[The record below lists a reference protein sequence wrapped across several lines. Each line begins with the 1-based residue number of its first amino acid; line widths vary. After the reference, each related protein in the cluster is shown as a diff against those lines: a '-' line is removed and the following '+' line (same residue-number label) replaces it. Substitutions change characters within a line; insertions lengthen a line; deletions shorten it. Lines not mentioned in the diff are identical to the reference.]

1 MAEPDGLT
9 PTEYAVGIFLVCL
22 GCAFASTGL
31 LLMKESTVH
40 EGERPFFLR
49 WRWLIGFCF
58 LGILTTVVDVYVL
71 GILPLSLVAPFA
83 GLTIVFTLLI
93 ASSGA
98 RAHRPSVPPAG
109 PLASSRRPTP
119 TRERAFPPKV

>member
-1 MAEPDGLT
+1 MVSSTLFARQT
-9 PTEYAVGIFLVCL
+9 PQ
-22 GCAFASTGL
+22 
-31 LLMKESTVH
+31 
-40 EGERPFFLR
+40 R
-49 WRWLIGFCF
+49 RWLIGFCF

-98 RAHRPSVPPAG
+98 RARRPSVPPPGCSPPPTG
-109 PLASSRRPTP
+109 PHPRASARSLRRVDGRHREALYERRRRSPCSRVPTAL
-119 TRERAFPPKV
+119 EAAL

>member
-1 MAEPDGLT
+1 MAEPEGGLS

-22 GCAFASTGL
+22 GCACASTGL

-98 RAHRPSVPPAG
+98 RARRPSVPPPG
-109 PLASSRRPTP
+109 RSPLRPTP
-119 TRERAFPPKV
+119 TRERALPPKD